1 MACSQEF
8 EHGVFVTESSQ
19 QRKRELGPGE
29 WLKGHFRYGCFDF
42 GCVNL
47 FVLFNWVGCRR
58 VLSRPL
64 VRCSACRACG
74 IRKAARSAT
83 IASRD
88 GTSAD
93 RSPAA
98 LPTCAVF
105 SRQWRTPASAR
116 QANPPGPR
124 SRAAQMSQQWPGSGV
139 LHQKHNFDSISRC
152 CTPKLP
158 HGILTEMTQ
167 CPDLP
172 ASGSQI
178 TRQVA

>member
-58 VLSRPL
+58 ISVLSRPL

-93 RSPAA
+93 RSLGSASHWRYFFAA
-98 LPTCAVF
+98 GGGNGLPTGPTCLVTVIGPWASF
-105 SRQWRTPASAR
+105 SRLSIIAGIAFSFSCM
-116 QANPPGPR
+116 N
-124 SRAAQMSQQWPGSGV
+124 GS
-139 LHQKHNFDSISRC
+139 S
-152 CTPKLP
+152 P
-158 HGILTEMTQ
+158 
-167 CPDLP
+167 
-172 ASGSQI
+172 
-178 TRQVA
+178 

>member
-58 VLSRPL
+58 ISVLSRPL

-74 IRKAARSAT
+74 IRQAARSVT

-93 RSPAA
+93 RSPASA
-98 LPTCAVF
+98 
-105 SRQWRTPASAR
+105 SHWRCSEF
-116 QANPPGPR
+116 G
-124 SRAAQMSQQWPGSGV
+124 
-139 LHQKHNFDSISRC
+139 NFLIMLRR
-152 CTPKLP
+152 
-158 HGILTEMTQ
+158 
-167 CPDLP
+167 LP
-172 ASGSQI
+172 AFDKSAHSH
-178 TRQVA
+178 RQLGARLHLGRK

>member
-58 VLSRPL
+58 ISVLSRPL

-93 RSPAA
+93 RSPASA
-98 LPTCAVF
+98 
-105 SRQWRTPASAR
+105 SHWRCFFASVENAGVS
-116 QANPPGPR
+116 ASGKSSGTTVPR
-124 SRAAQMSQQWPGSGV
+124 PSQMLQRWPGSGV

-152 CTPKLP
+152 RSSCSF
-158 HGILTEMTQ
+158 G
-167 CPDLP
+167 C
-172 ASGSQI
+172 
-178 TRQVA
+178 